1 MVNIVWTI
9 PLRNLGRTDGRV
21 VKALDSQ
28 PRDRG
33 FESRRTLSFQ
43 YLESLG
49 KVCTRNVLQFTQP

>member
-33 FESRRTLSFQ
+33 FESRRTLSLL

-49 KVCTRNVLQFTQP
+49 KISTRNVLGFTQP

>member
-1 MVNIVWTI
+1 MPLTVFAFFMVSVQSKATTGC
-9 PLRNLGRTDGRV
+9 LGRTVGRV

-33 FESRRTLSFQ
+33 FESRRTLSLL

-49 KVCTRNVLQFTQP
+49 KI